1 MITISLCMI
10 VKDEEKTLGRCL
22 GSVSDIVDEIIIVDT
37 GSKDN
42 TKEIAKS
49 FGAKIYDLA
58 WEDNFAKARN
68 YSFSKATKEY
78 QMWLDGDDYI
88 DDLNCQKL
96 KKLKSELDNT
106 VDSIMMSYSLIRN
119 ENGETTYSTRRNRIV
134 KREKGFRW
142 IGKVHEYLSV
152 FGNIYQSDIAINHN
166 KQKESTNRNL
176 MIFKNM
182 EEKNEEFSTRD
193 LFYYANELYDNNLFE
208 EAVVKYKEFL
218 KQDLTWAEDFKRGTI
233 NLSRALKY
241 SNASVDER
249 IDVIFQ
255 SMKKYTPNGETLCEL
270 SNCFMEKS
278 MFDEA
283 IIFLKSALDMDID
296 ELNSG
301 FNNRLYNTWIPA
313 IQLCVCY
320 SNLGNFEKAYY
331 YNELANIYLAP
342 KDKVEFNRE
351 YLKGKMKENNIKLD
365 KIRQILVWEK

>member
-49 FGAKIYDLA
+49 FGAKIYELA

-68 YSFSKATKEY
+68 YSFSKATKGY

-96 KKLKSELDNT
+96 KKLKNELDNT
-106 VDSIMMSYSLIRN
+106 VDSIMMTYSLIRN

-166 KQKESTNRNL
+166 KQKKLTNRNL

-218 KQDLTWAEDFKRGTI
+218 KQDLIWAEDFKRGAI

-241 SNASVDER
+241 SKASVDER
-249 IDVIFQ
+249 IDVIFE

-270 SNCFMEKS
+270 SDCFMEKT

-283 IIFLKSALDMDID
+283 IIFLKSALNLDID

-331 YNELANIYLAP
+331 YNELASIYLAP
-342 KDKVEFNRE
+342 KDKVELNRE
-351 YLKGKMKENNIKLD
+351 YLKGKMKDNNIKLD
-365 KIRQILVWEK
+365 KIRRILVWEK